1 MEYDVQSS
9 PRMKERTFYFL
20 FLCGASLLM
29 LICDRIGAQVRHET
43 TTTRSYTPSTT
54 VSALSLPGSKRMIRI
69 FCYGDSLTSGTSP
82 PEFQEYPYA
91 PHLERA
97 LRSSLM
103 TTTSAT
109 TTRQQEEPPDVLV
122 RHFGL
127 PGWTTAQMV
136 QEIHGARG
144 LGTILQQQAP
154 IHIVI
159 ILAGT
164 NDLGYS
170 LSNDDII
177 RNLMALYDTCWND
190 PMQQLKRH
198 VIAIGIPPSL
208 FQVQYSDVG
217 ARVVALNQELAQ
229 WCAQQPERITYVPF
243 PIPFRDRNDDRWSPD
258 GLHFSP
264 KGYQVL
270 GESLAPIV
278 RDGLIKFMQEK

>member
-1 MEYDVQSS
+1 
-9 PRMKERTFYFL
+9 MKERTFYFL

-29 LICDRIGAQVRHET
+29 LICDRIGAQVRHEAT
-43 TTTRSYTPSTT
+43 GSHTPSTT
-54 VSALSLPGSKRMIRI
+54 FSVLSAPGRSRMIRI

-82 PEFQEYPYA
+82 PEFREYPYA

-103 TTTSAT
+103 TTTTSAT
-109 TTRQQEEPPDVLV
+109 LRQQQIKEQPDVMV

-127 PGWTTAQMV
+127 PGWTTAQMI
-136 QEIHGARG
+136 QELHGARG
-144 LGTILQQQAP
+144 LATMLQQQAP

-170 LSNDDII
+170 SSNDEII
-177 RNLMALYDTCWND
+177 RNLMALYDICWND
-190 PMQQLKRH
+190 PMQQIQRH
-198 VIAIGIPPSL
+198 VIAIGIPHSS

-217 ARVVALNQELAQ
+217 DRVVALNQELAQ
-229 WCAQQPERITYVPF
+229 WCARQPERITYVPF
-243 PIPFRDRNDDRWSPD
+243 PIPSWDQNDDRWSPD

-264 KGYQVL
+264 KGYEVL

-278 RDGLIKFMQEK
+278 REVLIKFVPEK

>member
-1 MEYDVQSS
+1 
-9 PRMKERTFYFL
+9 
-20 FLCGASLLM
+20 M
-29 LICDRIGAQVRHET
+29 LICDRIGAQVKHEP
-43 TTTRSYTPSTT
+43 SGSSTT
-54 VSALSLPGSKRMIRI
+54 VSALSMPGSSRMIRI

-82 PEFQEYPYA
+82 PEFREYPYA

-109 TTRQQEEPPDVLV
+109 THHQQQQQQEPPDVMV

-127 PGWTTAQMV
+127 PGWTTAQMI
-136 QEIHGARG
+136 QELHGARG
-144 LGTILQQQAP
+144 LATLLEQQAP

-177 RNLMALYDTCWND
+177 RNLMAMHDICWND
-190 PMQQLKRH
+190 PMQQIQRH
-198 VIAIGIPPSL
+198 VIAIGIPPSA
-208 FQVQYSDVG
+208 FQAQYSDVG
-217 ARVVALNQELAQ
+217 DRVVALNQELAQ
-229 WCAQQPERITYVPF
+229 WCARQPERITYVPF
-243 PIPFRDRNDDRWSPD
+243 PIPFWDRNDDRWSQD

-264 KGYQVL
+264 KGYQAL

-278 RDGLIKFMQEK
+278 RDVLIKFVPEM